1 MLFVIHSYSTYADN
15 DKVQT
20 RPHAREVPPQSKC
33 NPLEQHLY
41 GEEDCENHVDNLE
54 DEDELLVVLEVD
66 VLEAEREAGGE
77 DQQEDRPLEERVV
90 HDVVDHLAHVVP
102 RVHQPSVVETRGP
115 RETGNKER

>member
-1 MLFVIHSYSTYADN
+1 MLFVIHSCSTYADN

-66 VLEAEREAGGE
+66 VLEAQGKTEGRKRDTQNDDKTDIMAAPT
-77 DQQEDRPLEERVV
+77 RMYVSPFHFNILIRFLKV
-90 HDVVDHLAHVVP
+90 DVLV
-102 RVHQPSVVETRGP
+102 
-115 RETGNKER
+115 